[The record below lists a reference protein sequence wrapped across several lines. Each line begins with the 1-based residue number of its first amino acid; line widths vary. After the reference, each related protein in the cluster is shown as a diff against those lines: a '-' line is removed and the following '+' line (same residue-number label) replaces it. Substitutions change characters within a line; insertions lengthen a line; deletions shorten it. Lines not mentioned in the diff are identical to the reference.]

1 MYSGF
6 FCINKHLV
14 EVEEQALR
22 QQAIQAIQSL
32 AAELVETVDG
42 YFDEIFIASETIMSP
57 V

>member
-1 MYSGF
+1 M
-6 FCINKHLV
+6 
-14 EVEEQALR
+14 EEQALR
-22 QQAIQAIQSL
+22 QQAIQAVQSL